1 MQDILK
7 EVKILD
13 DVDYFK
19 EMIENESNSNNS
31 TQQNDNEVSNET
43 QGEEDESENLETYD
57 TTRESY

>member
-19 EMIENESNSNNS
+19 EMIENESNRNNS
-31 TQQNDNEVSNET
+31 TQNNNEVSNET
-43 QGEEDESENLETYD
+43 KGVNNESENLETYD

>member
-19 EMIENESNSNNS
+19 EMIENES
-31 TQQNDNEVSNET
+31 
-43 QGEEDESENLETYD
+43 ENLETYD

>member
-19 EMIENESNSNNS
+19 EMIENESN
-31 TQQNDNEVSNET
+31 ELSNET
-43 QGEEDESENLETYD
+43 QGVSDESENLETYD

>member
-13 DVDYFK
+13 DIDYFK
-19 EMIENESNSNNS
+19 EMIENENN
-31 TQQNDNEVSNET
+31 ELSNET

-57 TTRESY
+57 TTRESH

>member
-31 TQQNDNEVSNET
+31 TQQNNNENEVTNET
-43 QGEEDESENLETYD
+43 
-57 TTRESY
+57 TRS